1 MTDFANNQREC
12 IILRPPRNWHF
23 NIKKQTK
30 KISRKQ
36 NPTYRRSWWLAK
48 GMPLYTLPVAPKSG
62 GCQDCGVYNNNY
74 RLYFLGVATPLAKQ
88 QRRHEQEL
96 LALLLR
102 HRHFACVAGTSRN
115 LWPSQRE
122 QTLNQSLQKSATPKS
137 ARLQHLLHFSP
148 KKMIAPPNPQFPKYS
163 GAKNYGCAQHKL
175 SPVHITTC
183 PQKT

>member
-1 MTDFANNQREC
+1 MHNSQTSTELAIQLKKTNKVDKEDQQKTKSNLSSELAVGQRDAVVLIASGAKIRGLSGLWFIHQQLSVIFSWSSHPPRQTAAATRERAAC
-12 IILRPPRNWHF
+12 IIIAAAAF
-23 NIKKQTK
+23 
-30 KISRKQ
+30 
-36 NPTYRRSWWLAK
+36 
-48 GMPLYTLPVAPKSG
+48 
-62 GCQDCGVYNNNY
+62 
-74 RLYFLGVATPLAKQ
+74 
-88 QRRHEQEL
+88 
-96 LALLLR
+96 
-102 HRHFACVAGTSRN
+102 FACVAGTSRN

-122 QTLNQSLQKSATPKS
+122 QTLNQSSQKSATPKS